1 MKRKLEDFYIQA
13 VTEGTRP
20 IRILIFGG
28 TIMALL
34 ILMGLAKIFNID
46 IDIGKDIRF
55 SHAILIVISI
65 LVGFSAS
72 FGIVHGAELLKRRR
86 DA

>member
-1 MKRKLEDFYIQA
+1 MKRKFEDFYIQA

-20 IRILIFGG
+20 VRILIFGG

-34 ILMGLAKIFNID
+34 TLMGLAKIFNID
-46 IDIGKDIRF
+46 IDIGRDIRL

-65 LVGFSAS
+65 LVGFSAA
-72 FGIVHGAELLKRRR
+72 FGIVHYAELIKRRR
-86 DA
+86 DE